1 MIPILINLC
10 LAGLKFF
17 AGSICGLTSVMADGT
32 NNLMDAVTSAI
43 TEIGA
48 KLSAVPG
55 GKKHKN
61 GHGRVEWLVAI
72 AVSCSIVVVGWDL
85 LMQSVEEIR
94 NPSEAVFSV
103 VALIILVI
111 SVATKLFLYFFNLS
125 RSKEHNSQVYKAAAL
140 DCISDAVSTAV
151 VLVSF
156 IIQSITGFHLDG
168 YCGVLVSLFI
178 IYNGCKSFADTSK
191 RIMGED
197 TDEDAI
203 NRLRKYILSYDD
215 GVIEKCIDVQIMDY
229 GYERFGALVNVVP
242 MQGRP
247 DEQVLDDIT
256 GLRSGIFREFGYIA
270 TIQPMIPVD
279 RQTESNMRRELE
291 QYLDKLPYSV
301 KMADDTT
308 FNRSG
313 SRTQIVLH
321 AEVPFEE
328 GKFEK
333 DIISE
338 IEKFAEG
345 KTIELVVKLSIVS
358 SLHKGRFLKT
368 GRIK

>member
-1 MIPILINLC
+1 MIPILINIC

-43 TEIGA
+43 TELGA
-48 KLSAVPG
+48 KLSAIPG

-61 GHGRVEWLVAI
+61 GHGRIEWLVAI
-72 AVSCSIVVVGWDL
+72 AMSCSIVVVGWEL
-85 LMQSVEEIR
+85 LMQSVEGIR
-94 NPSEAVFSV
+94 HPSEATFSM

-111 SVATKLFLYFFNLS
+111 SAATKVFLYFYNIS
-125 RSKEHNSQVYKAAAL
+125 RSKEHNSQAYKAAAL

-151 VLVSF
+151 VLISF
-156 IIQSITGFHLDG
+156 IIQSNTGLHLDG

-178 IYNGCKSFADTSK
+178 IYNGFKSFADTSR

-197 TDEDAI
+197 TDEDAVK
-203 NRLRKYILSYDD
+203 RLKEYILSYND
-215 GVIEKCIDVQIMDY
+215 GVIEKCSDVQILDY
-229 GYERFGALVNVVP
+229 GYERFGAVVNIVP
-242 MQGRP
+242 AQGRT
-247 DEQVLDDIT
+247 DEQILDDIT
-256 GLRSGIFREFGYIA
+256 GLRSGIFREFGYIV
-270 TIQPMIPVD
+270 TIQPMVPVD
-279 RQTESNMRRELE
+279 QQIESNIRRELE
-291 QYLDKLPYSV
+291 QYLAKLPYSV
-301 KMADDTT
+301 KIADETS

-313 SRTQIVLH
+313 SGIQIVIH

-328 GKFEK
+328 GRFEK
-333 DIISE
+333 EIISE

-358 SLHKGRFLKT
+358 SLHKGRRLKT
-368 GRIK
+368 GKKK